1 MQMFLIDQKNG
12 SKLEKA
18 KGKIENGREKQ
29 NQRQTEKQS
38 EQQIQKTY
46 IQTKNEKYRLKIDR
60 KAKEIKES
68 KQKD

>member
-29 NQRQTEKQS
+29 NYRQTEKQS